1 MFLDQNVWCRAHG
14 RANEKKAAHN
24 ALKYACAQ
32 TFVASTQCAHN
43 LTYLTCS
50 YWILHT
56 LSYIWCH
63 AVHLRSLP
71 CAMRGSQRAQHSTAQ
86 HSTAQ
91 VIVFEQRPGA
101 GDSWAPVFNSL
112 PKLAQYWYTAWNDT
126 PVSRSALT
134 SFYTAEPIVVTTYL
148 QREWDLFKTLSNNI
162 KIELCQT
169 WMTSH
174 MQSFMLH
181 VELQNFLNVAASPMK
196 NPQSSARKI

>member
-1 MFLDQNVWCRAHG
+1 MFDVVRMAGQMKRKQRTMHWNMH
-14 RANEKKAAHN
+14 
-24 ALKYACAQ
+24 ALKLLLRRLSARIIWRIWHVHIGYC
-32 TFVASTQCAHN
+32 
-43 LTYLTCS
+43 
-50 YWILHT
+50 T
-56 LSYIWCH
+56 LSHIFGVMPCIWD
-63 AVHLRSLP
+63 LYP
-71 CAMRGSQRAQHSTAQ
+71 AQCEDPSC
-86 HSTAQ
+86 TAQ

-134 SFYTAEPIVVTTYL
+134 CFYTAEPIVVTTYL
-148 QREWDLFKTLSNNI
+148 QREWDLFKTLWNNV
-162 KIELCQT
+162 KIYLCQT